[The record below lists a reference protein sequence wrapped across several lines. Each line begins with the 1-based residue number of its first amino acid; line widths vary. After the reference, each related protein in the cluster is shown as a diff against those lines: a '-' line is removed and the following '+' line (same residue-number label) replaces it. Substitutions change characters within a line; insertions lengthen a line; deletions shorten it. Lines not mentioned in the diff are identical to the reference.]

1 MVHPVI
7 LAESHRVLE
16 SAEVEMED
24 STWKVTGNRA
34 ALNCRGLSAS
44 LDLGRPEYGFA
55 NLTIDNEC
63 FAGNLLGVH
72 VDSGVPGRTVDEKR
86 NDTPLE
92 TFVRGKQL
100 VVTYAP
106 TVDRPVGYQVEWEV
120 TSRDNRLLVLEAM
133 VSVQTPLLES
143 YPKVLIRS
151 SMKAKSVR
159 YLVDQ
164 AEEMQVVPRDA
175 IQVAGVALSEVNDAL
190 TYAEMVHPTDFL
202 DCQIDADFQTQ
213 WRMCDH
219 FMEKGVIS
227 QATCTR
233 RAFILRSRALPMHWP
248 N

>member
-1 MVHPVI
+1 
-7 LAESHRVLE
+7 
-16 SAEVEMED
+16 MED
-24 STWKVTGNRA
+24 SIWKVTSSQAELHCQGF
-34 ALNCRGLSAS
+34 SAS
-44 LDLGRPEYGFA
+44 LDLGSPEYGFA
-55 NLTIDNEC
+55 NLSINDEQFT
-63 FAGNLLGVH
+63 GNFLGVR

-92 TFVRGKQL
+92 TFVRGNQL

-106 TVDRPVGYQVEWEV
+106 TVDRPVGYQIEWEV
-120 TSRDNRLLVLEAM
+120 TSRSDGLLVCEAM

-151 SMKAKSVR
+151 CLKAKSVR
-159 YLVDQ
+159 YIDDQ
-164 AEEMQVVPRDA
+164 AEEMQFVPRDA

-219 FMEKGVIS
+219 FMEKGVI
-227 QATCTR
+227 R
-233 RAFILRSRALPMHWP
+233 RLRARGVLYSAKPSDADALAELNLLAAEQPP
-248 N
+248 LTA